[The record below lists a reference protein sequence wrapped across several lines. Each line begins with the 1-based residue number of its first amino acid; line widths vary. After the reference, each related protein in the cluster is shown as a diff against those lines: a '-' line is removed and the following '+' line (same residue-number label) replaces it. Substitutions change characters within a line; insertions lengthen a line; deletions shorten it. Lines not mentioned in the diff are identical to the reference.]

1 MRAIPIPI
9 LMLLAAAMPAGAGT
23 LVVTAD
29 DCARAAQHVPDAGVA
44 YTPGVDAYGR
54 PVAPADLGGAP
65 LRVNTERLSIP
76 ITVDLGRR
84 MGFRPGSAPYT
95 AETFVGMVEYRDGR
109 FWYDGQP
116 LQDEA
121 AAALRERCRAQVT
134 RP

>member
-1 MRAIPIPI
+1 MRAMPI
-9 LMLLAAAMPAGAGT
+9 LMLLAAAAPAGAGT
-23 LVVTAD
+23 LAVTAD
-29 DCARAAQHVPDAGVA
+29 DCARAVRHEPGGGVA
-44 YTPGVDAYGR
+44 YAPGVDAYGR
-54 PVAPADLGGAP
+54 TVAPADLGGAPP

-84 MGFRPGSAPYT
+84 MGFRPGSAPYA

-121 AAALRERCRAQVT
+121 AAALRERCRTQV
-134 RP
+134 P